1 MKLKGAII
9 GCGFFAHNHMQAW
22 NEIKNIEIVA
32 VCDLDKKKAIS
43 FSKKFKI
50 AHYYTDI
57 NKLLDEENIDFVD
70 VVTTMETH
78 LAIGKILSKRKIAT
92 SIQKPFAENL
102 QDAKKIVSL
111 YEKTK
116 TPLMVHENFR
126 WQTPL
131 MTLKKLAQKY
141 QLKKPQYSKISFRH
155 ANPVGYTNQTYL
167 YDLEEYLILDVG
179 IHLYD
184 LSRFFLEIGRAH
196 V

>member
-57 NKLLDEENIDFVD
+57 NNLLDSENIDFVD

-78 LAIGKILSKRKIAT
+78 LPIGKILSKRKVAT

-102 QDAKKIVSL
+102 QDAKKIVRL
-111 YEKTK
+111 YKRTN

-131 MTLKKLAQKY
+131 MTLKKLEKQY
-141 QLKKPQYSKISFRH
+141 QLKKP
-155 ANPVGYTNQTYL
+155 
-167 YDLEEYLILDVG
+167 
-179 IHLYD
+179 
-184 LSRFFLEIGRAH
+184 
-196 V
+196 